1 MVSDLWRLTD
11 GGPSIH
17 NAFSYG
23 VVVSVK
29 PSSSDELGQC
39 GVLVGVVE
47 KQSPLLSPTPT
58 SLPPSASVIV
68 HASAGV
74 QSQP

>member
-39 GVLVGVVE
+39 GVLVGVVG
-47 KQSPLLSPTPT
+47 KQSPLLSFTST
-58 SLPPSASVIV
+58 SLLSTSAIV
-68 HASAGV
+68 HASAGAE
-74 QSQP
+74 SQP